1 MSRLHQRRA
10 PGKRFSTLKLA
21 AHSMIAPARRQR
33 SSRKRNANVVSVL
46 PAPLLGHPE
55 TRGLV
60 AIAQAALVPDDIEL
74 LLLTRP
80 DVPLTPAAEFFAH
93 CLASVVRASPQ
104 GGGGPAGAASV

>member
-1 MSRLHQRRA
+1 
-10 PGKRFSTLKLA
+10 
-21 AHSMIAPARRQR
+21 MIAPARRQR
-33 SSRKRNANVVSVL
+33 SSRKRNADVVSVL

-74 LLLTRP
+74 LLLTRL